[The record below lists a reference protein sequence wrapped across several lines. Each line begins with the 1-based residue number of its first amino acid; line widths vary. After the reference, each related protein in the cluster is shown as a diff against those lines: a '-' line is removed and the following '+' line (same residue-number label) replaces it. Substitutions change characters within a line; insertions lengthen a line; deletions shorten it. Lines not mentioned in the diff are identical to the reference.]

1 MNSRCQNNPN
11 ASTDSGINMKAYQL
25 TLPLENRPGVLAG
38 ITAILAAEKI
48 NIRAISITS
57 FGGSGFLHMMVEDPQ
72 RGRKALVK
80 AGLPVDLKEIIAVLI
95 ADKPGGLD
103 TLLQFLNTEGINIEN
118 AYGFVIESRKNAV
131 FVIDVSNPDATRKI
145 LETAGY
151 EILTSQA
158 LSEIEPFHYMKY

>member
-1 MNSRCQNNPN
+1 
-11 ASTDSGINMKAYQL
+11 MKAYQL
-25 TLPLENRPGVLAG
+25 TIPLENRPGVLAG
-38 ITAILAAEKI
+38 VTAVLAAEKI

-57 FGGSGFLHMMVEDPQ
+57 FGGSGFLHMMVEDPH

-80 AGLPVDLKEIIAVLI
+80 AGIPADLKEIVAVLI

-103 TLLQFLNTEGINIEN
+103 TLLHFLSTKGINIEN

-131 FVIDVSNPDATRKI
+131 FVIDVNDPNAAREA
-145 LETAGY
+145 LNAGGF